1 MEMVWPQL
9 KSYAHSMN
17 PGSKASP
24 TILLTLAEFAWLVV
38 FALLLLVKGTRNDL
52 ERSQAELAKVR
63 PAAVMTER
71 LENLESELTKSRRDQ
86 AWQAGQTEKALDE
99 RDALKLQL
107 SKLEDS
113 WKAQTALAN
122 TAVRERDAAR
132 TQLETLKAEVNQLK
146 LMTKAK
152 PSSKKQDDPDVLIAS
167 LKTKLA
173 DAEKALNEQTKV
185 AAQSAKE
192 REEARATASRI
203 AADLERLKKAL
214 DGNSVDEITSRLK
227 QLSMSEEKYATL
239 RASHVALKSENSRLK
254 AQLQSRSTDE
264 FSVRQEILGIEAKNL
279 GRVVILLD
287 TSSSMSQSTAWKDA
301 KRLVQV
307 WLTHLP
313 IEECVLVNFN
323 SKIHV
328 FPENGFLRIRK
339 PDKSVIELNHQKL
352 LKQVNDA
359 ALDTYTDTLRAL
371 EKAYTFSEA
380 DMILLFT
387 DGKPQTSTAR
397 YETLAPRI
405 FSLVKE
411 HSRIPINAIGLG
423 DYEKIESDD
432 RKAGKNL
439 QIHFLKEIARLSGG
453 SFIAR

>member
-1 MEMVWPQL
+1 
-9 KSYAHSMN
+9 MN

-52 ERSQAELAKVR
+52 QRSQAELAKVR
-63 PAAVMTER
+63 PSQPMAER
-71 LENLESELTKSRRDQ
+71 LENLESELSKAKREQ
-86 AWQAGQTEKALDE
+86 VWQAGLTEKALDE
-99 RDALKLQL
+99 RNALKVKLNM
-107 SKLEDS
+107 LEDS
-113 WKAQTALAN
+113 LKSQTALAN
-122 TAVRERDAAR
+122 VAVSERNDARAQLEQLKSEVNKLKLQIAR
-132 TQLETLKAEVNQLK
+132 TQ
-146 LMTKAK
+146 
-152 PSSKKQDDPDVLIAS
+152 PGSKTRDDPDVLIDS

-173 DAEKALNEQTKV
+173 AAEKALKEQTKV
-185 AAQSAKE
+185 AEQSAKE
-192 REEARATASRI
+192 REEARVTASQTK
-203 AADLERLKKAL
+203 AALERLKLAS
-214 DGNSVDEITSRLK
+214 GENSVDDISRRLK
-227 QLSMSEEKYATL
+227 QLSTSEEKNAAL
-239 RASHVALKSENSRLK
+239 QASQVALKSENARLK
-254 AQLQSRSTDE
+254 AQLESHATAE
-264 FSVRQEILGIEAKNL
+264 FSVRQEILGIEAKHL

-313 IEECVLVNFN
+313 IEECVLISFN
-323 SKIHV
+323 SKIHTY
-328 FPENGFLRIRK
+328 PESGFLRIRNA
-339 PDKSVIELNHQKL
+339 DKSVIEANRQQL

-359 ALDTYTDTLRAL
+359 ALDTYTDTLRAF
-371 EKAYTFSEA
+371 EKAYSFPEA

-397 YETLAPRI
+397 YEALAPRI

-423 DYEKIESDD
+423 DYEKLESDD

-439 QIHFLKEIARLSGG
+439 QIHFLKEVARLSGG
-453 SFIAR
+453 NFIAR

>member
-1 MEMVWPQL
+1 M
-9 KSYAHSMN
+9 S

-52 ERSQAELAKVR
+52 QRSQAELAKVR
-63 PAAVMTER
+63 PAAAMTER
-71 LENLESELTKSRRDQ
+71 LENLESELTKSKRDQ
-86 AWQAGQTEKALDE
+86 SWQAGLTEKALEE
-99 RDALKLQL
+99 RNSLKLKL
-107 SKLEDS
+107 STLENS
-113 WKAQTALAN
+113 LKSQTALA
-122 TAVRERDAAR
+122 TAAVIERNDAR
-132 TQLETLKAEVNQLK
+132 SQLETLKAEMSKFAATQ
-146 LMTKAK
+146 
-152 PSSKKQDDPDVLIAS
+152 PGSKKRNDTDVLIDS

-173 DAEKALNEQTKV
+173 SAEKALKEQTEV
-185 AAQSAKE
+185 AERSAKE
-192 REEARATASRI
+192 REEARTTASQTT
-203 AADLERLKKAL
+203 ANLERLKRAL
-214 DGNSVDEITSRLK
+214 DGNSANDITCRLK
-227 QLSMSEEKYATL
+227 QLITSEEKNAAL
-239 RASHVALKSENSRLK
+239 QASQVALKSENARLK
-254 AQLQSRSTDE
+254 AQLESHSTAE
-264 FSVRQEILGIEAKNL
+264 FSVRQEILGIEAKHL

-313 IEECVLVNFN
+313 IEECVLISFN
-323 SKIHV
+323 SKIHTY
-328 FPENGFLRIRK
+328 PESGFLRIRNA
-339 PDKSVIELNHQKL
+339 DKSVIEANRQQL

-359 ALDTYTDTLRAL
+359 ALDTYTDTLRAF
-371 EKAYTFSEA
+371 EKAYSFPEA

-397 YETLAPRI
+397 YEALAPRI

-423 DYEKIESDD
+423 DYEKLESDD

-439 QIHFLKEIARLSGG
+439 QIHFLKEVARLSGG
-453 SFIAR
+453 NFIAR

>member
-1 MEMVWPQL
+1 
-9 KSYAHSMN
+9 MN

-38 FALLLLVKGTRNDL
+38 FALLLLVKGTRNEL
-52 ERSQAELAKVR
+52 QLSQAELAKAR
-63 PAAVMTER
+63 PSQPMAEK
-71 LENLESELTKSRRDQ
+71 LENLESEITKAKHEQ
-86 AWQAGQTEKALDE
+86 VWQAGLTEKALDE
-99 RDALKLQL
+99 RNALKLKL

-113 WKAQTALAN
+113 LKSQTALAT
-122 TAVRERDAAR
+122 TAVSERNDALAHLETTKAIVNKLELQIAR
-132 TQLETLKAEVNQLK
+132 TQPG
-146 LMTKAK
+146 AK
-152 PSSKKQDDPDVLIAS
+152 KRDDPDVLIDKLTA
-167 LKTKLA
+167 KLA
-173 DAEKALNEQTKV
+173 AVEKALKEQTKV
-185 AAQSAKE
+185 AEQSAIE
-192 REEARATASRI
+192 REDARATASKSK
-203 AADLERLKKAL
+203 ADFERLKRAL
-214 DGNSVDEITSRLK
+214 GENSVDDISRRLG
-227 QLSMSEEKYATL
+227 QLSTIEEKHATL
-239 RASHVALKSENSRLK
+239 QASQAALKSENDRLK
-254 AQLQSRSTDE
+254 AQFESRSTDE

-279 GRVVILLD
+279 RRVVILLD

-313 IEECVLVNFN
+313 IEECVLISFN

-328 FPENGFLRIRK
+328 YPESGFLRIRK
-339 PDKSVIELNHQKL
+339 PDKSVIEVNRQQL

-371 EKAYTFSEA
+371 EKAYSFSEA

-397 YETLAPRI
+397 YESLAPRI

-423 DYEKIESDD
+423 DYEKLESDD

-439 QIHFLKEIARLSGG
+439 QIHFLKEVARLSGG
-453 SFIAR
+453 NFIAR

>member
-1 MEMVWPQL
+1 
-9 KSYAHSMN
+9 MN

-38 FALLLLVKGTRNDL
+38 FALLLLVKGTRNEL
-52 ERSQAELAKVR
+52 QLSQAELAKAR
-63 PAAVMTER
+63 PSQPMAER
-71 LENLESELTKSRRDQ
+71 LENLESKITKAKHQ
-86 AWQAGQTEKALDE
+86 QVWQAGLTEKALDE
-99 RDALKLQL
+99 RNALKLKL

-113 WKAQTALAN
+113 LKSQTALAT
-122 TAVRERDAAR
+122 TAVSERSDALA
-132 TQLETLKAEVNQLK
+132 QLESS
-146 LMTKAK
+146 KAK
-152 PSSKKQDDPDVLIAS
+152 VNKLELQIPRIKPGSKKRDDPDVLIDS
-167 LKTKLA
+167 LTTKLA
-173 DAEKALNEQTKV
+173 ANEKALKEQTKV
-185 AAQSAKE
+185 AEQSAKE
-192 REEARATASRI
+192 REDARATASKNK
-203 AADLERLKKAL
+203 ADFERLKRASGENSL
-214 DGNSVDEITSRLK
+214 DDISRRLG
-227 QLSMSEEKYATL
+227 QLSTIEEKHATL
-239 RASHVALKSENSRLK
+239 QASQAAMKTEIDRLK
-254 AQLQSRSTDE
+254 AQLESRSTDE
-264 FSVRQEILGIEAKNL
+264 FSVRQEILGIEAKKL

-313 IEECVLVNFN
+313 IEECVLISFN

-328 FPENGFLRIRK
+328 YPESGFLRIRK
-339 PDKSVIELNHQKL
+339 PDKSVIEANRQQL

-359 ALDTYTDTLRAL
+359 ALDTYTDTLRAF
-371 EKAYTFSEA
+371 EKAYSFPEA

-397 YETLAPRI
+397 YEALAPRI

-423 DYEKIESDD
+423 DYEKLESDD

-439 QIHFLKEIARLSGG
+439 QIYFLKEVARLSGG
-453 SFIAR
+453 NFIAR

>member
-1 MEMVWPQL
+1 
-9 KSYAHSMN
+9 MN

-38 FALLLLVKGTRNDL
+38 FALLLLVKGTRNEL
-52 ERSQAELAKVR
+52 QLSQAELAKAR
-63 PAAVMTER
+63 PSQPMAER
-71 LENLESELTKSRRDQ
+71 LENLESGLSEAKREK
-86 AWQAGQTEKALDE
+86 AWQAGLTEKALDE
-99 RDALKLQL
+99 RNALKLKL

-113 WKAQTALAN
+113 LKSQTALAGA
-122 TAVRERDAAR
+122 AVSERSDAR
-132 TQLETLKAEVNQLK
+132 SQLEILKAEVSKLRLQIAAAQPGLK
-146 LMTKAK
+146 KRV
-152 PSSKKQDDPDVLIAS
+152 DPDVLIDG

-173 DAEKALNEQTKV
+173 AAEKALKEQTRV
-185 AAQSAKE
+185 AEQSAKE
-192 REEARATASRI
+192 REEARATASQTK
-203 AADLERLKKAL
+203 ADLERLKRAL
-214 DGNSVDEITSRLK
+214 DGNSADDISRRLR
-227 QLSMSEEKYATL
+227 QLSTSEEKHATL
-239 RASHVALKSENSRLK
+239 QASQAVMKSEIDRLK
-254 AQLQSRSTDE
+254 AQLESRSSDE

-313 IEECVLVNFN
+313 IEECVLISFN

-328 FPENGFLRIRK
+328 YPESGFLRIRK
-339 PDKSVIELNHQKL
+339 PDKSVIEVNRQHL

-371 EKAYTFSEA
+371 EKAYSFSDA

-397 YETLAPRI
+397 YEALAPRI

-453 SFIAR
+453 NFIAR

>member
-1 MEMVWPQL
+1 
-9 KSYAHSMN
+9 MN

-38 FALLLLVKGTRNDL
+38 FALLLLVKGTRNEL
-52 ERSQAELAKVR
+52 QLSQAELAKAR
-63 PAAVMTER
+63 PSQPMAER
-71 LENLESELTKSRRDQ
+71 LENLESEITKAKHEQ
-86 AWQAGQTEKALDE
+86 VWQAGLTEKAVSE
-99 RDALKLQL
+99 RND
-107 SKLEDS
+107 
-113 WKAQTALAN
+113 TLA
-122 TAVRERDAAR
+122 
-132 TQLETLKAEVNQLK
+132 QLES
-146 LMTKAK
+146 TKAK
-152 PSSKKQDDPDVLIAS
+152 VNKLELQIARIQPGLKKREDPDVLIDS
-167 LKTKLA
+167 LTTKLA
-173 DAEKALNEQTKV
+173 AVEKALKEQSKV
-185 AAQSAKE
+185 AEQSAKE
-192 REEARATASRI
+192 REDARATASKTT
-203 AADLERLKKAL
+203 ADFERLKRAL
-214 DGNSVDEITSRLK
+214 GENSADEISRRLK
-227 QLSMSEEKYATL
+227 QLSTSEEKHATL
-239 RASHVALKSENSRLK
+239 LASQAAMKNDIERLK

-313 IEECVLVNFN
+313 IEECVLISFN

-328 FPENGFLRIRK
+328 YPESGFLRIRK
-339 PDKSVIELNHQKL
+339 PDKSVIEVNRQQL

-397 YETLAPRI
+397 YETLAPHI

-453 SFIAR
+453 NFIAR